1 VSAISDTFWS
11 GRRVLV
17 TGHSGF
23 KGRWLSLWLRSLGA
37 EVVGFSRRVAEDPEV
52 ESIQGDVADFGA
64 VLAAVEAARPQVVF
78 HMAGFSTVRIGIE
91 DPVATYTAN
100 VIGTTNLLE
109 AIRRTGHP
117 RAVVSVTTDKV
128 YLDQGSEWGY
138 REDDRLGGSDP
149 YSSSKVCQELVIGAF
164 RDSLLADRGIAVASA
179 RAGNVIGG
187 GDRTDGRLVPD
198 LIRACLEGTTLEV
211 RAPDAI
217 RPWQHVL
224 NPLYGYLLLAQK
236 LWDDPSAATA
246 WNFGPD
252 QEASRPVG
260 WLVARL
266 CARWPGASTGFRR
279 GTCPPRSTPPSTGTS
294 PTGRAA
300 TSLSSRS
307 SASPPRPRA
316 SRPTRLRSEGAAGLV
331 RSPENEAVVLSMW
344 AAYDRDGLPGI
355 LEWAA
360 EDAEWRPHSAEQS
373 VFHSTADYRSYMEEA
388 AARGVH
394 VDSVRLGI
402 WSHGDVV
409 AVRGRLRVRQGGAI
423 DDSRMYWVHRV
434 RDGKVQW
441 TGSSP
446 DLGRLLADVGLPGRG
461 ITNEAFMA
469 MHEGPR
475 LP

>member
-1 VSAISDTFWS
+1 VSAISDTFWG

-37 EVVGFSRRVAEDPEV
+37 EVVGFSRRVSEDPEV

-64 VLAAVEAARPQVVF
+64 VLAAVEAARPEVVF
-78 HMAGFSTVRIGIE
+78 HMAGFSTVRVGIE

-128 YLDQGSEWGY
+128 YLDRGSEWGY

-260 WLVARL
+260 WLVERL
-266 CARWPGASTGFRR
+266 CARWPGEIEVEVAERRPLLESAVPRVDSTRAR
-279 GTCPPRSTPPSTGTS
+279 TRLDWRPPWDLPAAIDATVDWHLAHRE
-294 PTGRAA
+294 GRDI
-300 TSLSSRS
+300 SLEQIERFT
-307 SASPPRPRA
+307 AEA
-316 SRPTRLRSEGAAGLV
+316 SR
-331 RSPENEAVVLSMW
+331 
-344 AAYDRDGLPGI
+344 
-355 LEWAA
+355 
-360 EDAEWRPHSAEQS
+360 EQ
-373 VFHSTADYRSYMEEA
+373 AD
-388 AARGVH
+388 
-394 VDSVRLGI
+394 
-402 WSHGDVV
+402 
-409 AVRGRLRVRQGGAI
+409 
-423 DDSRMYWVHRV
+423 
-434 RDGKVQW
+434 
-441 TGSSP
+441 T
-446 DLGRLLADVGLPGRG
+446 LA
-461 ITNEAFMA
+461 
-469 MHEGPR
+469 
-475 LP
+475 

>member
-1 VSAISDTFWS
+1 VSAISDTFWG

-37 EVVGFSRRVAEDPEV
+37 EVVGFSRRVSEDPEV

-64 VLAAVEAARPQVVF
+64 VLAAVEAARPEVVF
-78 HMAGFSTVRIGIE
+78 HMAGFSTVRVGIE

-128 YLDQGSEWGY
+128 YLDRGSEWGY

-260 WLVARL
+260 WLVERL
-266 CARWPGASTGFRR
+266 CARWPGEIEVEVAERRPLLESAVPRVDSTRAR
-279 GTCPPRSTPPSTGTS
+279 TRLDWRPPWDLPAAIDATVDWHLAHRE
-294 PTGRAA
+294 GRDI
-300 TSLSSRS
+300 SLEQIGRFT
-307 SASPPRPRA
+307 AEA
-316 SRPTRLRSEGAAGLV
+316 SR
-331 RSPENEAVVLSMW
+331 
-344 AAYDRDGLPGI
+344 
-355 LEWAA
+355 
-360 EDAEWRPHSAEQS
+360 EQ
-373 VFHSTADYRSYMEEA
+373 AD
-388 AARGVH
+388 
-394 VDSVRLGI
+394 
-402 WSHGDVV
+402 
-409 AVRGRLRVRQGGAI
+409 
-423 DDSRMYWVHRV
+423 
-434 RDGKVQW
+434 
-441 TGSSP
+441 T
-446 DLGRLLADVGLPGRG
+446 LA
-461 ITNEAFMA
+461 
-469 MHEGPR
+469 
-475 LP
+475 